1 MPFAHAEVFKMA
13 SLANAE
19 VKFPR
24 FIKQINTLPLSADTC
39 ARPCDD
45 MSDNVIKQL
54 LRMLRV
60 YSGWSIALDDSTDRS
75 EVA

>member
-1 MPFAHAEVFKMA
+1 MPKL
-13 SLANAE
+13 S
-19 VKFPR
+19 FPG
-24 FIKQINTLPLSADTC
+24 FPNKEKIIKQINTLPLSADTC

-54 LRMLRV
+54 LSKLRV
-60 YSGWSIALDDSTDRS
+60 YSGWSIALDDSTDKS